1 VRLKKLSF
9 IALLFMNLVL
19 NCFAVGE
26 QLDVSCITQF
36 DNDTVFVAYDSE
48 LLSQCS

>member
-1 VRLKKLSF
+1 
-9 IALLFMNLVL
+9 
-19 NCFAVGE
+19 VGE

-48 LLSQCS
+48 FFS